1 MVMARLLK
9 QRLNDY
15 VNQVNRADTEYRDAA
30 TAYNATVEDA
40 LSGTP
45 YLTKDSSGKQVIVGG
60 KNKDGSLAILSRT
73 TNSYLP
79 PLNNDAYVDPM
90 AGLTPMGQVRYLRTG
105 TGDVV
110 QYHVVKDANEQYSWE
125 PGQTLKSIP
134 TVPEVASIKEP
145 NLTQSNMKELQ
156 NPSSDQAG
164 LALQQAYGMEG
175 KSQLAGDVANSRVSA
190 FADPEDP
197 NNLAERGILA
207 RTLAGQ
213 LG

>member
-1 MVMARLLK
+1 MVMARLLR
-9 QRLNDY
+9 QRLADY
-15 VNQVNRADTEYRDAA
+15 VNQVNRADREYRDAA
-30 TAYNATVEDA
+30 TAYNSAVEEA

-45 YLTKDSSGKQVIVGG
+45 YLTTDSSGKQVVVGG
-60 KNKDGSLAILSRT
+60 KNQDGSLKILSRT
-73 TNSYLP
+73 TSSYLP
-79 PLNNDAYVDPM
+79 PLNNDTYVDPM
-90 AGLTPMGQVRYLRTG
+90 AGITPMGQVRYVKTN

-134 TVPEVASIKEP
+134 TAPEMTSIKEP

-156 NPSSDQAG
+156 SPSSDQAG
-164 LALQQAYGMEG
+164 LALQQAYGIEG